1 MRERL
6 TDIERTANRMV
17 TRRADLAERQATEQR
32 GIARKHTTTADKLQE
47 EKTLRSRM
55 ATEAP
60 AQHAAYT
67 KQVRQQ
73 AAEQAA
79 EQARENAQRTQSEYR
94 YQPPIQGRSGPSLGR

>member
-1 MRERL
+1 
-6 TDIERTANRMV
+6 
-17 TRRADLAERQATEQR
+17 
-32 GIARKHTTTADKLQE
+32 
-47 EKTLRSRM
+47 M